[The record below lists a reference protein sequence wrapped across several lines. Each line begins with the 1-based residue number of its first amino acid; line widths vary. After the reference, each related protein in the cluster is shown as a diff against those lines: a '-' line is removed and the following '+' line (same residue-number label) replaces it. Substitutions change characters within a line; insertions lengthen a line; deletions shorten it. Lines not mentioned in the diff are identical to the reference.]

1 MYNAKSREAH
11 RLRHSARV
19 SGNAA
24 SVQNDQNTQSPSHV
38 IQVQTERDAGAP
50 IFAPNG
56 YPNKERMTEHTPTDH
71 ATQWRFDPAL
81 KPKIIYF
88 VISRVVIN
96 RVPLL
101 HRRYWRDGSLSGKS
115 IAMIFNDVEA
125 SMGRRDINSIVFKLT
140 TSQRTTE
147 IPIARYDT
155 ELYEIM
161 KSDFVED
168 INVDLAGWERTFYK
182 IELEPDAVP
191 IAYSAPGEA
200 SSS

>member
-1 MYNAKSREAH
+1 
-11 RLRHSARV
+11 
-19 SGNAA
+19 
-24 SVQNDQNTQSPSHV
+24 
-38 IQVQTERDAGAP
+38 
-50 IFAPNG
+50 
-56 YPNKERMTEHTPTDH
+56 
-71 ATQWRFDPAL
+71 
-81 KPKIIYF
+81 
-88 VISRVVIN
+88 
-96 RVPLL
+96 
-101 HRRYWRDGSLSGKS
+101 
-115 IAMIFNDVEA
+115 MIFNDVEA
-125 SMGRRDINSIVFKLT
+125 SMGRRDIKSIVFKLT